1 VSPRMQR
8 LAVSL
13 ESAVYGWI
21 DLVAGGGSDP
31 GDHDPLASPRTQVVT
46 AEPAPADALAQAS

>member
-1 VSPRMQR
+1 MQR

-21 DLVAGGGSDP
+21 DLVADRGDSDP
-31 GDHDPLASPRTQVVT
+31 GDHDPLASPRTHVVT
-46 AEPAPADALAQAS
+46 AEPAPAQALPQAS